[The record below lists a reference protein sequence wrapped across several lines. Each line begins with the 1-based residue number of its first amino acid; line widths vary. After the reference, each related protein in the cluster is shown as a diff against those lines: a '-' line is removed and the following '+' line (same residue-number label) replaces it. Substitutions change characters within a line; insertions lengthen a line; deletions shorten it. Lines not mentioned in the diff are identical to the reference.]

1 MKNKIEMEDEIRNYT
16 VLIYTENQIG
26 LLAQISNVFT
36 RRSLNIWTLSAG
48 PTAIEGIH
56 TITITTD
63 ATRRR
68 IEDAVKQI
76 EKRVDVISATF
87 YTSDEIVY
95 RELVLCK
102 VPSGALLE
110 SGAIERLLS
119 THHARILEMNPS
131 FTVLQKTGTLH
142 ETTAFY
148 ESVKPFGV
156 LQFVRSG
163 RVAVSRNAEPEIR
176 DCK

>member
-1 MKNKIEMEDEIRNYT
+1 MTEMDNEIRTYT

-26 LLAQISNVFT
+26 LLSQIANVFT

-48 PTAIEGIH
+48 PTAIDGVH

-63 ATRRR
+63 ASRRK
-68 IEDAVKQI
+68 IDEAVKQI

-87 YTSDEIVY
+87 YVSEEIVY
-95 RELVLCK
+95 RELALCK
-102 VPSGALLE
+102 VPSKSLLE
-110 SGAIERLLS
+110 SSGAIEQLLS
-119 THHARILEMNPS
+119 DHHARILEMNPS
-131 FTVLQKTGTLH
+131 FTVLQKTGTLR

-163 RVAVSRNAEPEIR
+163 RVAVSRDAEPEIKC
-176 DCK
+176 CK

>member
-1 MKNKIEMEDEIRNYT
+1 MRTMTETDGEIRNYT

-36 RRSLNIWTLSAG
+36 RRSLSIFTLSAG
-48 PTAIEGIH
+48 PTAIKGVH

-63 ATRRR
+63 ATLRR

-95 RELVLCK
+95 RELALCK
-102 VPSGALLE
+102 VPSKSLIA
-110 SGAIERLLS
+110 SGQIENLLS
-119 THHARILEMNPS
+119 THHARILEMNES
-131 FTVLQKTGTLH
+131 FTVLQKTGTIK
-142 ETTAFY
+142 ETSAFY

-163 RVAVSRNAEPEIR
+163 RVAVPRNGEYEIKDYR
-176 DCK
+176 

>member
-1 MKNKIEMEDEIRNYT
+1 MKNRIEMEDEIRNYT

-36 RRSLNIWTLSAG
+36 RRSLSIWTLSAG

-87 YTSDEIVY
+87 
-95 RELVLCK
+95 
-102 VPSGALLE
+102 
-110 SGAIERLLS
+110 
-119 THHARILEMNPS
+119 
-131 FTVLQKTGTLH
+131 
-142 ETTAFY
+142 
-148 ESVKPFGV
+148 
-156 LQFVRSG
+156 
-163 RVAVSRNAEPEIR
+163 
-176 DCK
+176 